1 MTIDLMADMDTV
13 FLDSGLEE
21 SISAIPS
28 TGSPKTIKAMVYRG
42 GSNNISLMIRGQQGT
57 EKKYDVE
64 IYVSR
69 TDVPIAKVN
78 DYKFGI
84 KKRLSDSV
92 ATTFAVSGIVRE
104 DNGALR
110 LGLS

>member
-1 MTIDLMADMDTV
+1 MSLDLMADMDSV

-21 SISAIPS
+21 SISAIPP
-28 TGSPKTIKAMVYRG
+28 TGSPITVKAMVYRG
-42 GSNNISLMIRGQQGT
+42 GSNNINLMIRGQQGT
-57 EKKYDVE
+57 EKKYDTE

-69 TDVPIAKVN
+69 TDVPIARVN
-78 DYKFGI
+78 EYKFSF
-84 KKRLSDSV
+84 KKRLADTV

-104 DNGALR
+104 DEGSLR